1 MNEIR
6 VLIQSTLDG
15 IEDIEI
21 SAEMPNDLLEE
32 NKTYFTYTI
41 RNSYTNSDFDNNYS
55 MKPNVIGY
63 VKRII
68 QKDENT
74 LEIVDNASKAI
85 IEALKEINFRANVED
100 VSLDGTGIQK
110 QRITASALYNEINN
124 KLV

>member
-6 VLIQSTLDG
+6 VLIQSTLDE

-85 IEALKEINFRANVED
+85 IEALKKINFRANVED

>member
-6 VLIQSTLDG
+6 VLIQSTLDE

-74 LEIVDNASKAI
+74 LEIVDNASKTI
-85 IEALKEINFRANVED
+85 IEALKKINFRANVED